1 MYVRLSPSRGS
12 TQDAGLGFDF
22 DFSSIGDIFG
32 KIAPS
37 VAQVYAA
44 KQGVDMQT
52 KLLKAQAAQQAAIN
66 QAAMYPPSPY
76 PPGYG
81 AAPGMFPGHGA
92 GIGDGLPS
100 WAIPA
105 GVAAGVGVLALV
117 LMRR

>member
-22 DFSSIGDIFG
+22 DFSAIGDMFG

-52 KLLKAQAAQQAAIN
+52 RLMKAQAAQQAAIN

-81 AAPGMFPGHGA
+81 QPGMFPGRGA
-92 GIGDGLPS
+92 GIGDLPT
-100 WAIPA
+100 WVMPAAIA
-105 GVAAGVGVLALV
+105 GGVGVLALV